1 MEHSVLFEEQVSL
14 SPDDLSKAIRSI
26 DEVLLNKLKL
36 KLENK
41 CSRHGFVVKDTLKL
55 LSRSLGKASSG
66 RFVGDF
72 IYYMQVQGTVIN
84 PPDGIIIRGEVARKN
99 KMGIYVNYK
108 DSIRIIV
115 PRDLHIGNKQFDA
128 VEVGQTINVEVKKS
142 RFQVNDDS
150 ILSVGMYVSSEALA
164 TSAAENKEE
173 EEDFELED
181 E

>member
-142 RFQVNDDS
+142 RFQVN
-150 ILSVGMYVSSEALA
+150 VGMYVSSEALA